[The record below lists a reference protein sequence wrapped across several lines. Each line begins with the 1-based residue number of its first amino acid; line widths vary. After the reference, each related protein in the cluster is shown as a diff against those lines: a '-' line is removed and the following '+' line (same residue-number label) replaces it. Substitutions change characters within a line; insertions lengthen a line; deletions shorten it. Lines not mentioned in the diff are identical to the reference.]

1 MYYKMHF
8 EKQKPIFQ
16 IRILEFEKDGITFKK
31 KSKNSNIYPNTKNYT
46 LEQLW
51 NKIKLLIE
59 KNGK

>member
-51 NKIKLLIE
+51 NKIKF
-59 KNGK
+59 